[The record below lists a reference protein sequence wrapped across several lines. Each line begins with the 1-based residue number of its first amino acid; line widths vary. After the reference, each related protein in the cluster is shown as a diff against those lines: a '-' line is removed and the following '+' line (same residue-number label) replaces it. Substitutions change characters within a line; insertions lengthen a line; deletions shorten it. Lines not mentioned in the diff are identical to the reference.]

1 MTTEPKNQVQI
12 WAFETH
18 DVRIHDRD
26 GNPWFVAVDVC
37 KIWGIKNS
45 RDAVARLDDDEK
57 DTVVITDSIGRDRE
71 VQVIS
76 ESGLYAMA
84 ARSRMDAP
92 KRFCKWVRSEVIPSI
107 RKTGT
112 YTMEGSAPPPQQVDP
127 IALAAAIATAMQPV
141 LLALANGQV
150 EIKEKVSEVEWKV
163 AEYADRISELE
174 KIAPRQDYMTLVGY
188 VRFKGLTVNGED
200 LKCWGGYLTS
210 YCRRKGIE
218 TIKVP
223 DARWYR
229 VNSYPIQ
236 VIEETLPILGPKAFR
251 RGPR

>member
-45 RDAVARLDDDEK
+45 RDAVARLEDDEK
-57 DTVVITDSIGRDRE
+57 DTVVIADSIGRDRE

-92 KRFCKWVRSEVIPSI
+92 KRFCKWVRSDVLPSI
-107 RKTGT
+107 RKTGS
-112 YTMEGSAPPPQQVDP
+112 YTVPGIEPPPVVQSN
-127 IALAAAIATAMQPV
+127 PV
-141 LLALANGQV
+141 
-150 EIKEKVSEVEWKV
+150 
-163 AEYADRISELE
+163 LE
-174 KIAPRQDYMTLVGY
+174 KILEILAQGHVETKARIHDIEETQSEHSKRIEHLEKVAPPEDYLTLVAFA
-188 VRFKGLTVNGED
+188 RWKGLGRLTAND
-200 LKCWGGYLTS
+200 LMSWGGKLKS
-210 YCRRKGIE
+210 YCRSRGIE
-218 TIKVP
+218 TIPIPDLRWGKVN
-223 DARWYR
+223 A
-229 VNSYPIQ
+229 YPVQ
-236 VIEETLPILGPKAFR
+236 VITETFDRFGPKR
-251 RGPR
+251 